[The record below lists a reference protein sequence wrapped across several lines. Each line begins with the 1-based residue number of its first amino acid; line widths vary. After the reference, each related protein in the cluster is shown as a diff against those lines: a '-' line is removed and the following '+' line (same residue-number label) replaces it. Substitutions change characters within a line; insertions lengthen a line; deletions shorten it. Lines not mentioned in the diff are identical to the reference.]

1 MNLSEVVTRI
11 KFKLGLANISTPF
24 EDLDGTIV
32 WVIQNVTV
40 PVFSIYEPYRTK
52 IRIHT
57 NDLELLEKTAEYQKF
72 LLPDWKNKTLLYVTS
87 IEYDSGSLAGIG
99 SYGAIPYVNQNIT
112 GEIMIADAGMNL
124 MNTMVPKITF
134 QFEKPRTLYVYK
146 AYSYSELIIGLGFQ
160 HDKSLASIPES
171 ASESFYKLAL
181 LDVKENLY
189 PTMNQF
195 SEVNTPLGTIN
206 FKIDNWADAESQRLE
221 LLQQW
226 DDGYHLDSASIWY
239 G

>member
-1 MNLSEVVTRI
+1 MNLSKVVTRI
-11 KFKLGLANISTPF
+11 KLKLGLLNIATPF
-24 EDLDGTIV
+24 EDLDGTITTI
-32 WVIQNVTV
+32 IQDITV

-52 IRIHT
+52 IKLQT
-57 NDLELLEKTAEYQKF
+57 NDLELIEKTAEYHKY

-87 IEYDSGSLAGIG
+87 IDYDSGSLAGIG
-99 SYGAIPYVNQNIT
+99 AYGAIPYVNQNIT
-112 GEIMIADAGMNL
+112 GEILIANAGMQV
-124 MNTMVPKITF
+124 MNGMVPKITF
-134 QFEKPRTLYVYK
+134 HFEKPRTLYVFK
-146 AYSYSELIIGLGFQ
+146 AYSYSELVIGLGFQ

-189 PTMNQF
+189 PTIQQF

-206 FKIDNWADAESQRLE
+206 FKVDSWADADSQRLE

-226 DDGYHLDSASIWY
+226 DDVYHLDSMSQWY